1 MNFIVDKENVSKRL
15 DVYLSDI
22 LKDKDIT
29 RSYIKN
35 LIDEEKV
42 LVNGAKVKSGYKIKL
57 NDDIEVEIIERE
69 SENIVA
75 EEIPLEIVYED
86 EDIIIVNKAKG
97 MVVHPANG
105 NYTGT
110 MVNSLMHSHKD
121 NLSSIN
127 GVIRPGIVH
136 RIDKD
141 TSGILVVAKND
152 NAHKKL
158 SEQFKVHSI
167 KRKYVALVK
176 GIVKEDTQTIDLPI
190 GRSTRD
196 RKKMAVTDKNSR
208 NAVTHIRVLKRFY
221 TSNVT
226 LVEAELETGRT
237 HQIRVHMTHLHHPLV
252 GDEVYGKKDSKFK
265 VEGQMLHAKY
275 LGFIHPSTNEF
286 IEFDSNLP
294 KYFEDILVS
303 LENKEKAAK

>member
-35 LIDEEKV
+35 LIDENKV

-57 NDDIEVEIIERE
+57 NDNIEVEIIERE

-221 TSNVT
+221 ASNVT

-252 GDEVYGKKDSKFK
+252 GDEVYGKKDPKFK

>member
-15 DVYLSDI
+15 DVYLSEV
-22 LKDKDIT
+22 LKDEDIT

-35 LIDEEKV
+35 LIDESKI
-42 LVNGAKVKSGYKIKL
+42 LVNGTKVKSGYKVKE
-57 NDDIEVEIIERE
+57 NDNIDVEMVEKQ

-75 EEIPLEIVYED
+75 EEIPLEIIYED

-176 GIVKEDTQTIDLPI
+176 GIVKEDEQTVDLPI
-190 GRSTRD
+190 GRSTKD
-196 RKKMAVTDKNSR
+196 RKKMAVTDRNSR

-237 HQIRVHMTHLHHPLV
+237 HQIRVHMTYLHHPLV
-252 GDEVYGKKDSKFK
+252 GDEVYGKKDPKFK

-275 LGFIHPSTNEF
+275 LGFIHPTTNEF
-286 IEFDSNLP
+286 VEFDSNLP
-294 KYFEDILVS
+294 EYFEKILNS
-303 LENKEKAAK
+303 LDNKEKAAN